1 MEPNA
6 SQPRSSFTEEK
17 IDELADSIETHGVL
31 QPITVRRI
39 DSGSYQII
47 AGERRWRAAR
57 KAGLKEIAIII
68 EADDL
73 KATELAMVEN
83 LQREDLNP
91 VEEAE
96 GYRVLMSTYG
106 LKQEEV
112 AQRVGRSRSAVAN
125 AVRLLSLESSVWRC
139 CEMAI
144 CRGTCSNAVNSAEKM
159 QKLLAERIISQQ
171 LSVRQTEALVK
182 RFRN

>member
-1 MEPNA
+1 ME
-6 SQPRSSFTEEK
+6 SC
-17 IDELADSIETHGVL
+17 
-31 QPITVRRI
+31 
-39 DSGSYQII
+39 
-47 AGERRWRAAR
+47 R
-57 KAGLKEIAIII
+57 KAGLKEIPAIII

-112 AQRVGRSRSAVAN
+112 AQGLEGHALQLQCC
-125 AVRLLSLESSVWRC
+125 RLLSLESSVWRC
-139 CEMAI
+139 EMAI
-144 CRGTCSNAVNSAEKM
+144 CRGHARTLLTLPENAETLSRAYHIPTV
-159 QKLLAERIISQQ
+159 IS
-171 LSVRQTEALVK
+171 
-182 RFRN
+182 

>member
-1 MEPNA
+1 
-6 SQPRSSFTEEK
+6 
-17 IDELADSIETHGVL
+17 
-31 QPITVRRI
+31 
-39 DSGSYQII
+39 
-47 AGERRWRAAR
+47 
-57 KAGLKEIAIII
+57 
-68 EADDL
+68 
-73 KATELAMVEN
+73 MVEN

-125 AVRLLSLESSVWRC
+125 AVRLLSLESSVL
-139 CEMAI
+139 EMLRNGNLSGGHA
-144 CRGTCSNAVNSAEKM
+144 RTLLTLPEKM

-182 RFRN
+182 KIQKLEEQDVQVEKDAPNTVTVDYIKVLQQELGDNIGRKVKIIDGKKKGRIEIEYYGNDDLNQLVEMLSSLGNS